1 MDNFHAQGRMVGR
14 GVTRRTGTV
23 GGLAMGR
30 STTTLDAGCVPTGR
44 LKSMSGPAS

>member
-1 MDNFHAQGRMVGR
+1 VDNFYTQGWTGGR

-30 STTTLDAGCVPTGR
+30 TPATLRGPVGCLR
-44 LKSMSGPAS
+44 SMSGPAS